1 MGMLKDVKS
10 KGKMKAAQN
19 WLKMAENAKT
29 PEKQVEYYTKALD
42 ANPYN
47 AEAWFRKGRILEKM
61 GNFEEAKRCFDLAI
75 EIDPDYQGLVGKKQ
89 YGTELPADYEERS
102 VFPENRIPEGVLLE
116 EELEE
121 QLENQPEEEWIAES
135 SEMSETA
142 YRPPTGDESIFS
154 SLPSKEDNVPDRDS
168 DLEESDFREF
178 SPEMAQDGETPLFTQ
193 ASYEDTPQTDLSPK
207 AEVEGTETIFV
218 SPATSE
224 ADFWR
229 ESSHEDFKELKLES
243 QDNTEIDSLGKN
255 DTPNVQAKVKSP
267 EGTESQ
273 NSFVGAQP
281 AVLSSE
287 KGGLQNMDIRI
298 PISETIKFWAI
309 GIVAMLIAFKVMTY
323 I

>member
-1 MGMLKDVKS
+1 MGMLNDVKS

-47 AEAWFRKGRILEKM
+47 AEAWFRKGRVLEKM

-89 YGTELPADYEERS
+89 YGTELSADYEDSS
-102 VFPENRIPEGVLLE
+102 VFPENRIPEEVLQE

-121 QLENQPEEEWIAES
+121 QLEDQSEEEWVARS

-142 YRPPTGDESIFS
+142 YKPPTGDESIFS
-154 SLPSKEDNVPDRDS
+154 SLSTKEDDAPYMDTDS
-168 DLEESDFREF
+168 EQSDFRES
-178 SPEMAQDGETPLFTQ
+178 SPEMSQDADTLLFTQ
-193 ASYEDTPQTDLSPK
+193 APYEDTLQTDLSPK
-207 AEVEGTETIFV
+207 TETEDTETIFA
-218 SPATSE
+218 SPTTSE
-224 ADFWR
+224 ADFSS
-229 ESSHEDFKELKLES
+229 ESSHEGLKEQKLES
-243 QDNTEIDSLGKN
+243 QGNTEIDSLGKN
-255 DTPNVQAKVKSP
+255 DNHNVQAKIKSP
-267 EGTESQ
+267 EETGPQ
-273 NSFVGAQP
+273 NSFVGTQP

-309 GIVAMLIAFKVMTY
+309 GIVAMLIAFKVMAY

>member
-19 WLKMAENAKT
+19 WLKMADNAKT

-47 AEAWFRKGRILEKM
+47 AEAWFRKGRVLEKM

-89 YGTELPADYEERS
+89 YGTELSADYDERS

-116 EELEE
+116 EGLEE
-121 QLENQPEEEWIAES
+121 QLEDQPEEEWVAES

-142 YRPPTGDESIFS
+142 YKPPTGDESIFS
-154 SLPSKEDNVPDRDS
+154 SLPAKEDGMSDMDTDPEKS
-168 DLEESDFREF
+168 DLREA

-193 ASYEDTPQTDLSPK
+193 APYEDTLQTDLSPK
-207 AEVEGTETIFV
+207 AETEDTETFFV
-218 SPATSE
+218 SPTISE
-224 ADFWR
+224 ADFSR
-229 ESSHEDFKELKLES
+229 ESSHEGLKELKLES
-243 QDNTEIDSLGKN
+243 QDNAEIYSLGKN
-255 DTPNVQAKVKSP
+255 DTHNVQAKVKSP
-267 EGTESQ
+267 EETEPQ

-287 KGGLQNMDIRI
+287 KGGLQNMDIKI